1 LELLTVKDDKKL
13 PDHILEALAWMAEHD
28 NELQAAL
35 GVGVLGAAGRS
46 QANTNNLN
54 KQIQMMHKLQIEDA
68 ITKLD
73 NPQNNPLGFNRTYLR
88 NMVMQQQ
95 PGLRYVPKTVPYS
108 PFVAKATQFGRGMI
122 GGSVPIVGPIIGNAM
137 KGLGTGVASLGLG
150 GVSALTAALLNATAG
165 PAGLENE
172 AELVKRDQETERIY
186 NMLMAQ
192 QSGY

>member
-1 LELLTVKDDKKL
+1 MKDDEKL
-13 PDHILEALAWMAEHD
+13 PPHILKALAWAAEHD

-35 GVGVLGAAGRS
+35 GVGALGAAARS
-46 QANTNNLN
+46 QSNTSNLN

-73 NPQNNPLGFNRTYLR
+73 NPQDNPLGLSRAYLR
-88 NMVMQQQ
+88 NMVMQRQ
-95 PGLRYVPKTVPYS
+95 PGLRYVPKTVPNS

-122 GGSVPIVGPIIGNAM
+122 GGAVPYIGPMVANAL
-137 KGLGTGVASLGLG
+137 KGLGLGIEAIGFVG
-150 GVSALTAALLNATAG
+150 GSALTAALLNATAG
-165 PAGLENE
+165 PAGPANE
-172 AELVKRDQETERIY
+172 VEMVKRDQETERIY